1 MHEEPSSTDA
11 TEPVCA
17 SGVPACRGWAPE
29 PQLQAILLNPV
40 PLSPSPLKIQ
50 NNGWVERE
58 DPSAGSG
65 EKVSGLSGSG
75 PIVLC
80 KPTRCLWREICLL
93 CVMVT
98 SGACSSSCLRPH
110 SVRMQDPRVSLLRA
124 TKSVLSR
131 TGASHA
137 LPSSQTRKAEDQNG

>member
-1 MHEEPSSTDA
+1 MRSQSSTDA

-58 DPSAGSG
+58 DPRARRVWG
-65 EKVSGLSGSG
+65 EG
-75 PIVLC
+75 
-80 KPTRCLWREICLL
+80 
-93 CVMVT
+93 
-98 SGACSSSCLRPH
+98 
-110 SVRMQDPRVSLLRA
+110 LRA
-124 TKSVLSR
+124 LGLWSH
-131 TGASHA
+131 HA
-137 LPSSQTRKAEDQNG
+137 LQTHAVFMA